1 MAVDAVW
8 KIVYRWEGSA
18 PGMPGYTTLYFDAGP
33 AGTPTSPQ
41 AAVDAGR
48 AFFST
53 AFGVGVGTYLPQNL
67 KISSP
72 SVVDAVQTNDGGLVT
87 SVAVTK
93 PADVVGQS
101 TQQYAGGSGA
111 CITWTTGSFLV
122 GNRVRGRTFLVPL
135 SSAGMQSDGTLAT
148 AFITDAGA
156 AATALIAAIP
166 DLVVYHRPS
175 SAGATDGVAFPVLGY
190 KLTDKAAQLRSRRD

>member
-48 AFFST
+48 AFFAT
-53 AFGVGVGTYLPQNL
+53 ALGVGVGTWLPQTL
-67 KISSP
+67 KIVSP
-72 SVVDAVQTNDGGLVT
+72 AVVDAVQTNNGDLVT

-93 PADVVGQS
+93 PADVPGIA
-101 TQQYAGGSGA
+101 TNPYAGGTGA
-111 CITWTTGSFLV
+111 CITWTTGSFIG
-122 GNRVRGRTFLVPL
+122 GNRVRGRTFIVPVT
-135 SSAGMQSDGTLAT
+135 STAMQNDGTLAT
-148 AFITDAGA
+148 NFQDDVGA
-156 AATALIAAIP
+156 AAVALIAAIP

-175 SAGATDGVAFPVLGY
+175 SAGATDGVAFPAISY